1 MFTVTTFIQ
10 YCIEVADQYRKTRG
24 KKDITIGKEEIT
36 VVFSDCMTVYR
47 KSRRIYTLLE
57 PRN

>member
-10 YCIEVADQYRKTRG
+10 YCIEVADQYSKTRG
-24 KKDITIGKEEIT
+24 KNITIGKEEIT